1 MLISMIVSSSGCLYD
16 LLTFVY
22 ESASLIPKIPR
33 ETAWNEGYKEMS
45 LYSMAVIYLR
55 LKTDHFLVLIC
66 INGG

>member
-33 ETAWNEGYKEMS
+33 ETAWNGDSKGIEKCPSIQRGS
-45 LYSMAVIYLR
+45 YLSTS
-55 LKTDHFLVLIC
+55 K
-66 INGG
+66 N